1 MKMIYISDNGYQGK
15 YKDKCLIVY
24 NNENSE
30 VARYYKECSVQDVV
44 EEIECFPGFLKS
56 LHYRC
61 KNCEHYYNNACKLWH
76 EENGEC
82 KPVRPYQSSC
92 RDFKEV
98 ET

>member
-30 VARYYKECSVQDVV
+30 VARYYKEMRVSEVV
-44 EEIECFPGFLKS
+44 HEIEYFPEHLQT
-56 LHYRC
+56 LHYQC
-61 KNCEHYYNNACKLWH
+61 HNCEHYYNAYCKMWH
-76 EENGEC
+76 NEDGEC

-98 ET
+98 EG

>member
-24 NNENSE
+24 NPDNNE
-30 VARYYKECSVQDVV
+30 VARYYKEMAPYQVV
-44 EEIECFPGFLKS
+44 NEIERFPEHLNT
-56 LHYRC
+56 LHYQCR
-61 KNCEHYYNNACKLWH
+61 NCEYYYHGYCKLWH
-76 EENGEC
+76 NEDGEC

-98 ET
+98 EG

>member
-24 NNENSE
+24 NPENNE
-30 VARYYKECSVQDVV
+30 VARYYKNMNVYEVV
-44 EEIECFPGFLKS
+44 NTIEQFPDHLNTI
-56 LHYRC
+56 HYQCRNC
-61 KNCEHYYNNACKLWH
+61 KHYYHGYCKLWH
-76 EENGEC
+76 NEDGEC

-98 ET
+98 